1 MLRLAP
7 DCRHAFAGIVGYPS
21 NSLGDGAR
29 RARAWSRTRRAGRS
43 AHSVIH
49 PGSDASVVR
58 PRDLTRGPGLGV
70 HRCRNFLVADR
81 RRRQDREHA
90 RFPRGLLGRWRGV
103 RNRWLD
109 GSPFRREERL
119 GCPARARDLLTIV
132 TARVV
137 LFFPMIEQGSPRM
150 FGYRDIEVKFV
161 SFGKSLMHTL
171 SCPFQVKRREAGD
184 SGTGFTR
191 LQPAI

>member
-1 MLRLAP
+1 MRT
-7 DCRHAFAGIVGYPS
+7 GG
-21 NSLGDGAR
+21 GDR
-29 RARAWSRTRRAGRS
+29 
-43 AHSVIH
+43 I
-49 PGSDASVVR
+49 AS
-58 PRDLTRGPGLGV
+58 TRGFRTGQR
-70 HRCRNFLVADR
+70 HRV
-81 RRRQDREHA
+81 QD
-90 RFPRGLLGRWRGV
+90 
-103 RNRWLD
+103 RWLD